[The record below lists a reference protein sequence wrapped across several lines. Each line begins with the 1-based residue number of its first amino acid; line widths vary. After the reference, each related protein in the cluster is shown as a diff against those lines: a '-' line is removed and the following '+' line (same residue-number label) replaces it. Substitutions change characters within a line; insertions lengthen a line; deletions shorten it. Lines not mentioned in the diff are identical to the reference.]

1 MKSIDS
7 DSCSKTDLNSDSK
20 SCLNSSLEKDLIEQ
34 IQRQTNYT
42 YLEAREKLV
51 AYNNDSLKVIKE
63 YLGIVDK
70 PKESHIHCSLNQAIY
85 KEIREKIN
93 ICKNL

>member
-7 DSCSKTDLNSDSK
+7 DSCSKTDLNSDP
-20 SCLNSSLEKDLIEQ
+20 SLEEDLIEQ

-85 KEIREKIN
+85 KEIREKIK
-93 ICKNL
+93 ISK